1 MPNYLNGKIYRIV
14 CNKTGLQYIGSTTI
28 PLASRLS
35 QHKKILKDGKSGTSK
50 LVLENNDYNIV
61 LIEDYPC
68 DRKELLLQRERYYI
82 ETMCCVNLKLPMQSQ
97 KEWYEKNKDR
107 LIEQQ
112 KIWNNNNKD
121 KLKQYQHTFRT
132 KSVSDRQTLS
142 LEKGIYVDLTNMDI
156 DDENI
161 KIEFEDIYNSPE
173 FIENEK
179 WLLENWID
187 DKVNNI

>member
-1 MPNYLNGKIYRIV
+1 MPNYLNGKIYRII

-28 PLASRLS
+28 PLTSRLS
-35 QHKKILKDGKSGTSK
+35 QHRKKFKEGQSGTTR

-68 DRKELLLQRERYYI
+68 DRKEELLQRERYYI
-82 ETMCCVNLKLPMQSQ
+82 ETMCCVNLKLPMQTQ

-121 KLKQYQHTFRT
+121 KLREYQKTFRT
-132 KSVSDRQTLS
+132 KNNLS
-142 LEKGIYVDLTNMDI
+142 KGIYVDLNDIEI

-161 KIEFEDIYNSPE
+161 KLDFEDIFDTPE
-173 FIENEK
+173 FIESQK
-179 WLLENWID
+179 YLLETSVD
-187 DKVNNI
+187 DKVNNIL

>member
-1 MPNYLNGKIYRIV
+1 MPNYQNGKIYRIV
-14 CNKTGLQYIGSTTI
+14 CNQTGLQYIGSTTI

-35 QHKKILKDGKSGTSK
+35 QHKKLFKDGKSGTSK

-68 DRKELLLQRERYYI
+68 DRKEELLKRERYFI
-82 ETMCCVNLKLPMQSQ
+82 ETVHCVNIKVPLQSQ

-132 KSVSDRQTLS
+132 K
-142 LEKGIYVDLTNMDI
+142 EKGIYVDLTNMDI

-173 FIENEK
+173 FIENQK